1 MLKTGMPEVLMH
13 LFNDI
18 VIRDIALRYNV
29 KNTSTLQQ
37 LAVWLISNTGKPI
50 TGNSLKKVFS
60 IGSSSSIMDYL
71 SHFNDAYLFFFVP
84 KFSYSQK
91 VQIVNPKKVYA
102 IDTGLI
108 KANSISF
115 SNDEGRLLENM
126 VYMQLRRQTREIY
139 YFAEKK
145 ECDFVVF
152 EKGKFSGLYQ
162 VCWQLDQDNLDRE
175 LAGLTEAMDFFK
187 VNKGTIITYNQSDS
201 FTINRKTISAIPFY
215 IWAT

>member
-102 IDTGLI
+102 IDNGLI

-152 EKGKFSGLYQ
+152 EKGKF
-162 VCWQLDQDNLDRE
+162 
-175 LAGLTEAMDFFK
+175 
-187 VNKGTIITYNQSDS
+187 
-201 FTINRKTISAIPFY
+201 
-215 IWAT
+215 